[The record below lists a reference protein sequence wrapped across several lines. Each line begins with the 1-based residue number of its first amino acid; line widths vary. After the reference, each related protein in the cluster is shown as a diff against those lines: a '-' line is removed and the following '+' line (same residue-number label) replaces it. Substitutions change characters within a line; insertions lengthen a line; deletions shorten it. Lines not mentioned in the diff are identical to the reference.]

1 MKRLF
6 TPLLISLLLAAPVS
20 AQDIPIPAPG
30 GNPFEP
36 VLIVNDRV
44 ISRYEFEQRA
54 LFLTILRAPGDPA
67 KEAMRALIE
76 DRLRIEQ
83 AKRFDFEATAE
94 DIDKGMAEFA
104 SRAQMTTEQFVEA
117 LGQAGVAAETF
128 RDFVAAGVVWR
139 EMVRAKYG
147 IFANV
152 SEAEIDRAIEAD
164 TRRKAL
170 RVLLSELVIPAAPGE
185 ELQVLELA
193 RQIRANVST
202 EGGFAAAVA
211 QHSAAGSRDNGGRL
225 DWMPLSNLPPAV
237 APYVLA
243 LAPGEVSE
251 PLAVPGAVAL
261 FQLRGL
267 EEMPPE
273 TPVAVSVDYT
283 AVTLPAG
290 EAGAVLLAQLQ
301 ARVDICSDLWAV
313 LGEENQALGSRQ
325 TQAMAE
331 VPADLGLAIA
341 RLDQYE
347 TTVVPRAGQ
356 QVFVQLCQRTPVPPE
371 GGAINRASVRD
382 TLVNQQ
388 LAERSD
394 LWLKELRANAII
406 RQP

>member
-225 DWMPLSNLPPAV
+225 DWMPLSNLPPAI
-237 APYVLA
+237 AGFVLA
-243 LAPGEVSE
+243 LGPGEVSD
-251 PLAVPGAVAL
+251 PVPIPGGVAL
-261 FQLRGL
+261 FQLRGV
-267 EEMPPE
+267 EETDQPAA
-273 TPVAVSVDYT
+273 TTVNVDYAQFFLPNDGT
-283 AVTLPAG
+283 AETEAARIRGEVDTCNDLYGVALGLP
-290 EAGAVLLAQLQ
+290 EDQLQ
-301 ARVDICSDLWAV
+301 RETKPL
-313 LGEENQALGSRQ
+313 
-325 TQAMAE
+325 AE
-331 VPADLGLAIA
+331 VPQDIALELA
-341 RLDQYE
+341 RLD
-347 TTVVPRAGQ
+347 AGESSTALVRGNAR
-356 QVFVQLCQRTPVPPE
+356 VFLMLCARTPVLEVPPSRDE
-371 GGAINRASVRD
+371 VRNQLINQRLASFAD
-382 TLVNQQ
+382 GYL
-388 LAERSD
+388 ED
-394 LWLKELRANAII
+394 LRANAII
-406 RQP
+406 REP